1 MLDQD
6 QVRGGVLLLGDLN
19 AASVMGGRLE
29 QELPEEFLL
38 VSEMLVS
45 LRWDHFEAHL
55 SSVAFELDP
64 LTGKTEPLCPT
75 TGNFCPVVDP
85 RILGLW
91 SLFELVQVSP
101 SLVESGA
108 RLTAS
113 SLDRLVL
120 LEENAGR
127 VVRPVPARIV
137 HSQDLQS

>member
-1 MLDQD
+1 M
-6 QVRGGVLLLGDLN
+6 LLLGAHLN
-19 AASVMGGRLE
+19 AASVKTVGRLE
-29 QELPEEFLL
+29 QELLGEFLS

-45 LRWDHFEAHL
+45 SRWDHSAAHL

-64 LTGKTEPLCPT
+64 LRGKTEPPCPA
-75 TGNFCPVVDP
+75 TGNFCLEVDP

-91 SLFELVQVSP
+91 SLAALVQVSP
-101 SLVESGA
+101 SLVESVA

-113 SLDRLVL
+113 SPDLLVL
-120 LEENAGR
+120 QEASAGR

>member
-6 QVRGGVLLLGDLN
+6 QGRGEVLLLGDLN

-29 QELPEEFLL
+29 QELPEEFLSVL
-38 VSEMLVS
+38 ETLVS
-45 LRWDHFEAHL
+45 LRWDHYEARL
-55 SSVAFELDP
+55 SSVAFEFDP

-85 RILGLW
+85 RTLGLW
-91 SLFELVQVSP
+91 SLFELVQASR

-113 SLDRLVL
+113 SLDLLVL
-120 LEENAGR
+120 QEASAGR

>member
-6 QVRGGVLLLGDLN
+6 QGRGEVLLLGDLN

-29 QELPEEFLL
+29 QELPEEFLSVL
-38 VSEMLVS
+38 ETLVS
-45 LRWDHFEAHL
+45 LRWDHYEARL

-85 RILGLW
+85 RTLGLW
-91 SLFELVQVSP
+91 SLFELVQASR

>member
-1 MLDQD
+1 M
-6 QVRGGVLLLGDLN
+6 LLLGAHLN
-19 AASVMGGRLE
+19 AASVKTVGRLE
-29 QELPEEFLL
+29 QELLGEFLS
-38 VSEMLVS
+38 VSEMLAS
-45 LRWDHFEAHL
+45 SRWDHSAAHL

-85 RILGLW
+85 RTLGLW
-91 SLFELVQVSP
+91 SLFELVQASQ

-120 LEENAGR
+120 LEESAGKD
-127 VVRPVPARIV
+127 VRPAPARIV